1 MVGDEVHDPAL
12 RMIATG
18 WLLVKRGL
26 HPSRPREL
34 QQRSRQ
40 ESADRVSGYFPV
52 DPVVVVAVSPE
63 EWRCEVEDT
72 LARYHHWRAQ
82 RRADRCLGVAR
93 EVRPFVPTTASSPKR
108 QERRMEP

>member
-1 MVGDEVHDPAL
+1 MVGDEVYDPAL
-12 RMIATG
+12 LMVATR

-40 ESADRVSGYFPV
+40 ESADCVFGDLPV

-63 EWRCEVEDT
+63 KRRGEVEDMV
-72 LARYHHWRAQ
+72 APYHERRVQ
-82 RRADRCLGVAR
+82 PRADRRLGVAR
-93 EVRPFVPTTASSPKR
+93 QVMFVVLRHTMYK
-108 QERRMEP
+108 